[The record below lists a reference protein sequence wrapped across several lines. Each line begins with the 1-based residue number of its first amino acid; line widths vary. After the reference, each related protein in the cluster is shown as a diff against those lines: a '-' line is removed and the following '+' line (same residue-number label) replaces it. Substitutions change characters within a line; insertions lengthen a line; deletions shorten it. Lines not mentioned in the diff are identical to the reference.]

1 MKRLLLTLL
10 LLTPLCSWAQFYQPG
25 EQLTYRVSYRAKLVP
40 NTEVATVTIN
50 TTNSSVNGISCYKVA
65 ARAKTT
71 SAFKW
76 FFDLD
81 DRYYTY
87 VNPSTLR
94 PLRFE
99 SNLKENDYTFWSKL
113 DYDWSKMRVDSRW
126 QSRKRP
132 VNSRTI
138 PLTDESMDAI
148 SLFFKLR
155 GEQADNFRPGQRFKL
170 KMVLEDTVRNVELRF
185 IGREQKKIRKLG
197 LHNTLKFACQLRTSE
212 GESFEDGDEFF
223 VWISD
228 DRNKVPLWLESPIR
242 VGSVQAYLVDYNGL
256 RYPLESGVE

>member
-10 LLTPLCSWAQFYQPG
+10 LLLPFVGSAQHYQPG

-50 TTNSSVNGISCYKVA
+50 TSHSTISGKNCYKVA
-65 ARAKTT
+65 ARARTT

-87 VNPSTLR
+87 IDPTTLR
-94 PLRFE
+94 PIRFE

-113 DYDWSKMRVDSRW
+113 DYDWAKMSVNSRW
-126 QSRKRP
+126 QSRQRP
-132 VNSRTI
+132 IKSKTI
-138 PLTDESMDAI
+138 PITQESMDAI

-155 GEQADNFRPGQRFKL
+155 GQDADNFSPGQRRKL
-170 KMVLEDTVRNVELRF
+170 KMVLEDTVRTVELRF
-185 IGREQKKIRKLG
+185 IGREQKKIRKMG
-197 LHNTLKFACQLRTSE
+197 VHNTLKFACQLRTSE

-228 DRNKVPLWLESPIR
+228 DKNKVPLWLESPIR
-242 VGSVQAYLVDYNGL
+242 VGSVQAYLVGYEGL
-256 RYPLESGVE
+256 RHPLESGVE